1 MSNNNPNDIFS
12 LPYAKWLE
20 KTLQELV
27 KFPVKGICIS
37 ATTGE
42 GEVYVNYHNVSMA
55 DKLVISG
62 IIHQDA
68 MLDTMAANGMIEY
81 AEDEEGGEVNGK
93 EKEG

>member
-1 MSNNNPNDIFS
+1 MNNNNPNDIFN

-20 KTLQELV
+20 QTLQELV
-27 KFPVKGICIS
+27 KFPVKGICIC

-62 IIHQDA
+62 IVNQDA
-68 MLDTMAANGMIEY
+68 MLDTMAANGLVEY
-81 AEDEEGGEVNGK
+81 AEDEEGGEGNGK
-93 EKEG
+93 EEV